1 MSATISIKKIKH
13 NNHNYPAVK
22 FNPDE
27 DIDMSFVQESL
38 FALIVASIRPLEDEQ
53 KKLVLQSIRANVLH
67 FFDKPEEQ
75 VFDFFIN
82 QCKIIMK

>member
-1 MSATISIKKIKH
+1 
-13 NNHNYPAVK
+13 
-22 FNPDE
+22 
-27 DIDMSFVQESL
+27 MSFVQESL

-82 QCKIIMK
+82 QCKTIMK

>member
-1 MSATISIKKIKH
+1 MDSTISIKKIIH
-13 NNHNYPAVK
+13 NNRNYPAVK

-38 FALIVASIRPLEDEQ
+38 FALIVASIKPLEDEQ
-53 KKLVLQSIRANVLH
+53 KKIMLQSVRANVLH
-67 FFDKPEEQ
+67 FFNKPEEQ

-82 QCKIIMK
+82 QCKTVMK